1 MTATATAP
9 ARDAARAPA
18 EASTRAEGTSP
29 TGDRLLDAVLY
40 EVAAVLGHASG
51 AAVDRDG
58 AFDRLGFDSLTAVE
72 LRNRLAAATGV
83 RLPATFIYDWPTPAE
98 LVVHLRELIPQP
110 AADPVEAPVEAPA
123 PTGEDAGVAVALLAD
138 IARLE
143 AAVADRPLSE
153 AQGAVVSERLR
164 ELLTELG
171 SMKEDHSAWA

>member
-1 MTATATAP
+1 M
-9 ARDAARAPA
+9 
-18 EASTRAEGTSP
+18 
-29 TGDRLLDAVLY
+29 
-40 EVAAVLGHASG
+40 
-51 AAVDRDG
+51 DRDG

-98 LVVHLRELIPQP
+98 LVVHLREQLPQP
-110 AADPVEAPVEAPA
+110 AGDAAQAPA
-123 PTGEDAGVAVALLAD
+123 PAPAPGPAAPVSGDDAGVTVALLAD